1 MDKRPEPKV
10 YPGTFGKGLG
20 IMIYVAC
27 MLFLCGCVNSGMT
40 NTVLPIITET
50 NGWSNTTAL
59 SFVSYA
65 SWISVVSA
73 VLFSQFV
80 MKKGAKLVA
89 VIGLLCAAVNI
100 CVFGHAPTMGIFCLC
115 IILNRV
121 FSTAYQNASA
131 FTLISNWYQKKK
143 GIVLGWVTMGIIFVD
158 IAWTPVITKAIQTY
172 SVGSAMNIVALCFA
186 ALALVGILFVKN
198 TPEEAGA
205 YLDNIP
211 CSVELMECTLQQVK
225 NYKSP
230 WTFKKLLSTK
240 VVWFTS
246 IGLGFFWMSALGV
259 CSQNVPRLMSIGYDR
274 ALAVKMM
281 SIAAIFALAG
291 SYLFGVMDKRMG
303 TKKACIIYGII
314 QIVGMCM
321 LFLQPKSIA
330 CVWISLCLIYSCFGG
345 IANLVPSMIG
355 TLFGR
360 WDYPAANRVIYPI
373 VSLIFGCCFKV
384 VAAGLNIWGTY
395 TAVYIIFLILTV
407 IGLVFVLK
415 IDDRMIG
422 KVLEMEETME

>member
-1 MDKRPEPKV
+1 MNKRPEPKV
-10 YPGTFGKGLG
+10 YPGTFGKGIG

-40 NTVLPIITET
+40 NTVLPIVTEA

-73 VLFSQFV
+73 VLFSQIV
-80 MKKGAKLVA
+80 MKKGPKAVA
-89 VIGLLCAAVNI
+89 VAGLFCAAANI
-100 CVFGHAPTMGIFCLC
+100 CLFGHAPTMGIFCLC

-158 IAWTPVITKAIQTY
+158 IAWTPVITKAIEKK
-172 SVGSAMNIVALCFA
+172 SVGSTMNVVAVCFVV
-186 ALALVGILFVKN
+186 LAVIGILFVKN

-211 CSVELMECTLQQVK
+211 CSRELVECTLQQIK
-225 NYKSP
+225 SYKSP
-230 WTFKKLLSTK
+230 WTFRKLLSTK
-240 VVWFTS
+240 VVWLVS
-246 IGLGFFWMSALGV
+246 VGLGFYWMAALGV

-274 ALAVKMM
+274 AYAVRTM
-281 SIAAIFALAG
+281 SIAAVFALIG
-291 SYLFGVMDKRMG
+291 SYLFGVIDKRIG

-314 QIVGMCM
+314 QLLGMFA
-321 LFLQPKSIA
+321 LFLQPRSMA
-330 CVWISLCLIYSCFGG
+330 FVWISLCLIYSCFGG

-360 WDYPAANRVIYPI
+360 WDYPAANRVIYPL

-384 VAAGLNIWGTY
+384 IAMGLNIWGSY
-395 TAVYIIFLILTV
+395 TAVYVIFLILTIV
-407 IGLVFVLK
+407 GLFLVLK

-422 KVLEMEETME
+422 TVMEIEENN